1 MSDNEHSTQDKS
13 ALYYRMV
20 ISNSA
25 VHNIWFQAAQKML
38 NLQLHRSVARY
49 ILANLTKKMW
59 LYMQIEK
66 APYALYLYIE

>member
-1 MSDNEHSTQDKS
+1 MN
-13 ALYYRMV
+13 
-20 ISNSA
+20 
-25 VHNIWFQAAQKML
+25 FQHRTKMLFINVWSYQILRFIIYDFKLHKEML